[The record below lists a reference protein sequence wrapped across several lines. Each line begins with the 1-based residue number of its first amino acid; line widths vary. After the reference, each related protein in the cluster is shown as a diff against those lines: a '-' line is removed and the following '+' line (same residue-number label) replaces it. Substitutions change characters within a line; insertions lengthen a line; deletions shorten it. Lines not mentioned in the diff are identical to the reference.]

1 MKLFLCGDVMTGRGI
16 DQILAHPCNP
26 VIHEPY
32 ARSALEYVELGE
44 AVNGPIPRAVAPDY
58 IWGDALPVLE
68 HAKVD
73 ARIINLETAVTRN
86 EAWLPK
92 GINYRMHPANV
103 ACLALARLDCCVLA
117 NNHVLD
123 WGAQGLI
130 ETLDCLHAAG
140 LRTAGAGLDRES
152 AEAPA
157 IVPLRKGERLLV
169 FGIGAAD
176 SGIPSDWSATAERP
190 GVAFL
195 PLLGIEHAERIGARI
210 RAVKH
215 TGDFVVAS
223 VHWGPNWGYDIGR
236 REIAFAHAL
245 IEHAGVDL
253 FHGHSS
259 HHAKAIDV
267 YRGKLILWGCGDFI
281 NDYEGISGHES
292 FRPDLTVMYLPTLDD
307 SGGDLADL
315 ELVVMRRERFQVK
328 LARANDARWLCSV
341 LNRESARFGV
351 SVKLEAESRL
361 RLRWQEA
368 SARDRAS

>member
-157 IVPLRKGERLLV
+157 IVPLRK
-169 FGIGAAD
+169 
-176 SGIPSDWSATAERP
+176 
-190 GVAFL
+190 
-195 PLLGIEHAERIGARI
+195 
-210 RAVKH
+210 
-215 TGDFVVAS
+215 
-223 VHWGPNWGYDIGR
+223 
-236 REIAFAHAL
+236 
-245 IEHAGVDL
+245 
-253 FHGHSS
+253 
-259 HHAKAIDV
+259 
-267 YRGKLILWGCGDFI
+267 
-281 NDYEGISGHES
+281 
-292 FRPDLTVMYLPTLDD
+292 
-307 SGGDLADL
+307 
-315 ELVVMRRERFQVK
+315 
-328 LARANDARWLCSV
+328 
-341 LNRESARFGV
+341 
-351 SVKLEAESRL
+351 
-361 RLRWQEA
+361 
-368 SARDRAS
+368 